1 MDTSALTWI
10 LEDNIHIRPLV
21 ASEAATL
28 HASIMMNREHLDRW
42 LRWSNS
48 IQTEADALATIA
60 VSAAKQERGL
70 GFHNGIWVGAE
81 LAGGVVCRDIEPLHR
96 RAEIGY
102 WLGRN
107 FTGKGLATRAV
118 IRMIDHLFLVTRLHR
133 LEMQCGVDNVRSRAI
148 PERLGF
154 RLEGIMRESH
164 WITTQ
169 FVDHALYGLLAREWA
184 ERSDG
189 PVAGAHSFHGYN

>member
-1 MDTSALTWI
+1 MDTHALTWTLDEQI
-10 LEDNIHIRPLV
+10 RIRPLV
-21 ASEAATL
+21 ASDAATL

-48 IQTEADALATIA
+48 IQTEADAIATIA

-70 GFHNGIWVGAE
+70 GFHSGIWVGEE

-102 WLGRN
+102 WLARN
-107 FTGKGLATRAV
+107 HTGKGLATRAA
-118 IRMIDHLFLVTRLHR
+118 IRMIDHLFLVAQLHR
-133 LEMQCGVDNVRSRAI
+133 VEMQCGVDNLRSRAI

-169 FVDHALYGLLAREWA
+169 FVDHALYGLLSREWT
-184 ERSDG
+184 ERPR
-189 PVAGAHSFHGYN
+189 PVAGAPSFHGYN